1 MAEYL
6 LDTTIIIDH
15 LKGDKK
21 ANTYL
26 EKIGQRGDIAGCCC
40 INIAEIYSSMLEKE
54 AEKTNRLINS
64 LYYYEVTR
72 EISKAAGKLRQKY
85 FKTGITLATTDVII
99 GATALIYNLILV
111 TKNIKH
117 YPFPEIEIKKI

>member
-1 MAEYL
+1 MTEYL

-15 LKGDKK
+15 LRGDKK
-21 ANTYL
+21 VNSYL

-40 INIAEIYSSMLEKE
+40 INIAEIYSGMLEKE
-54 AEKTNRLINS
+54 AEKTDRFINS

-72 EISKAAGKLRQKY
+72 EISKVAGKLRQKY
-85 FKTGITLATTDVII
+85 QKKGKTIATTDIII
-99 GATALIYNLILV
+99 GAAALIYDLILV

-117 YPFPEIEIKKI
+117 YPFPELEMKEI

>member
-15 LKGDKK
+15 LRGDKK
-21 ANTYL
+21 VNSYL

-40 INIAEIYSSMLEKE
+40 INIAEIYSGMLEKE
-54 AEKTNRLINS
+54 AEKTDRFINS

-72 EISKAAGKLRQKY
+72 EISKVAGKLRQKY
-85 FKTGITLATTDVII
+85 QKKGKTLATTDIII
-99 GATALIYNLILV
+99 GAAALIYDLILV

-117 YPFPEIEIKKI
+117 YPFPELEMKEI

>member
-1 MAEYL
+1 MTEYL

-15 LKGDKK
+15 LRGDKK
-21 ANTYL
+21 VNSYL

-40 INIAEIYSSMLEKE
+40 INIAEIYSGMLEKE
-54 AEKTNRLINS
+54 AEKTDRFINR

-72 EISKAAGKLRQKY
+72 EISKVAGKLRQKY
-85 FKTGITLATTDVII
+85 QKKGKTLATTDIII
-99 GATALIYNLILV
+99 GAAALIYDLILV

-117 YPFPEIEIKKI
+117 YPFPELEMKEI

>member
-15 LKGDKK
+15 LRGDIK

-26 EKIGQRGDIAGCCC
+26 EEIGQRGDVAGCCC
-40 INIAEIYSSMLEKE
+40 VNIAEIYSGMLFEE
-54 AEKTNRLINS
+54 AKKTNRFINS

-72 EISKAAGKLRQKY
+72 EISKVAGKLRQKY
-85 FKTGITLATTDVII
+85 LKKGITLATTDVII
-99 GATALIYNLILV
+99 GATALIYGLILV
-111 TKNIKH
+111 TKNVKH
-117 YPFPEIEIKKI
+117 YPLPEIEIKKI

>member
-1 MAEYL
+1 MAKYL

-15 LKGDKK
+15 LRGDKK

-26 EKIGQRGDIAGCCC
+26 EEIGERGDIAGCCC
-40 INIAEIYSSMLEKE
+40 VNIAEIYSGMLEKE
-54 AEKTNRLINS
+54 AEKTNRFINS

-72 EISKAAGKLRQKY
+72 EISKIAGKLRQKY
-85 FKTGITLATTDVII
+85 QKKSITLVISDVII
-99 GATALIYNLILV
+99 GATALIYDLILV

-117 YPFPEIEIKKI
+117 YPFPELEIKKI

>member
-1 MAEYL
+1 MTEYL

-15 LKGDKK
+15 LRGDKK
-21 ANTYL
+21 VNSYL

-40 INIAEIYSSMLEKE
+40 INIAEIYSGMLEKE
-54 AEKTNRLINS
+54 AEKTDRFINS

-72 EISKAAGKLRQKY
+72 EISKVAGKLRQKY
-85 FKTGITLATTDVII
+85 QKKGKTLATTDIII
-99 GATALIYNLILV
+99 GAAALIYDLILV

-117 YPFPEIEIKKI
+117 YPFPELEMKEI

>member
-15 LKGDKK
+15 LRGDIK

-26 EKIGQRGDIAGCCC
+26 EEIGQRGDVAGCCC
-40 INIAEIYSSMLEKE
+40 VNIAEIYSGMLVKE
-54 AEKTNRLINS
+54 EEKTNRFINS

-117 YPFPEIEIKKI
+117 

>member
-15 LKGDKK
+15 LRGDIK

-26 EKIGQRGDIAGCCC
+26 EEIGQRGDVAGCCC
-40 INIAEIYSSMLEKE
+40 VNIAEIYSGMLFEE
-54 AEKTNRLINS
+54 AKKTNRFINS

-72 EISKAAGKLRQKY
+72 EI
-85 FKTGITLATTDVII
+85 
-99 GATALIYNLILV
+99 
-111 TKNIKH
+111 
-117 YPFPEIEIKKI
+117 